1 MFIEP
6 GIFLTYLLR
15 YPYALYLACLAKSL
29 VTNSIC
35 ILVNSLELQE
45 LIGVLAKLFRLC
57 ISSWQIKVAK
67 VFEEVVHVGVEAS
80 DTLYFIPLDKA
91 LVLFIRAVL
100 VSVVSRTD
108 IGVVEVALALY
119 GAVLFTAVHH
129 VIILNYVFEQSR
141 VNVII

>member
-6 GIFLTYLLR
+6 RIFLTYLLR

-29 VTNSIC
+29 VTHSIC

-45 LIGVLAKLFRLC
+45 LIGVLAKLFRFC
-57 ISSWQIKVAK
+57 ISSWQIEVTE
-67 VFEEVVHVGVEAS
+67 VFQEVVHVGVEAS

-100 VSVVSRTD
+100 VSVVSRAD
-108 IGVVEVALALY
+108 IGVIEVALALY
-119 GAVLFTAVHH
+119 
-129 VIILNYVFEQSR
+129 
-141 VNVII
+141 